1 MIVDGIVGMT
11 VKIAV
16 ANQKGGVGKTD
27 LCVNLA
33 SCLSKLGR
41 KVLLLDIDP
50 QANST
55 DYLTSVNP
63 KVTVRDLLMKDDV
76 NVDDVILKTD
86 FENMYLIPSEQALS
100 VAQVQLANEV
110 NMQFRLKRR
119 LKGLGDDY
127 DYIFIDT
134 PPSLGLLTVNA
145 LTVADQVLIPIQT
158 HYFAMDGVAKLQDTV
173 NTIKEDLNPN
183 LKIGGIVLTMY
194 DRRTSLSKEVEQN
207 VRKAFRGRVFETVI
221 PTNVKLAESPSY
233 HKPILEYSPSST
245 GAKAYMDLAR
255 EFLS

>member
-1 MIVDGIVGMT
+1 MT

-16 ANQKGGVGKTD
+16 ANQKGGGGKTD

-33 SCLSKLGR
+33 YCLSKLDR

-63 KVTVRDLLMKDDV
+63 KLTVRDLLMGDDV
-76 NVDDVILKTD
+76 KLEDVVLKTD
-86 FENMYLIPSEQALS
+86 FENMYLIPSETGLS

-110 NMQFRLKRR
+110 NMQFRLKRK
-119 LKGLGDDY
+119 LKTLGEDY
-127 DYIFIDT
+127 DYLFIDT

-145 LTVADQVLIPIQT
+145 LTVSDQVLIPIQT
-158 HYFAMDGVAKLQDTV
+158 HYFAMDGVAKLLDTV
-173 NTIKEDLNPN
+173 NTIKEDLNPA
-183 LKIGGIVLTMY
+183 LRIGGVVLTMY
-194 DRRTSLSKEVEQN
+194 DRRTSLSREVEEK
-207 VRKAFRGRVFETVI
+207 VRTAFRGKVFTTVI

-245 GAKAYMDLAR
+245 GAKAYMVLAE